1 MSLLYGVH
9 EHGLSDFPR
18 LFVDHKLCF
27 AKNKDGVAA
36 HRKAK
41 GERSSNAKGFYLS
54 IYLYIFIYLYSS
66 PFFLFFF
73 FLIFF

>member
-41 GERSSNAKGFYLS
+41 GERSSNAKGNYFYFTHS
-54 IYLYIFIYLYSS
+54 FS
-66 PFFLFFF
+66 FFF
-73 FLIFF
+73 FFFFSHK